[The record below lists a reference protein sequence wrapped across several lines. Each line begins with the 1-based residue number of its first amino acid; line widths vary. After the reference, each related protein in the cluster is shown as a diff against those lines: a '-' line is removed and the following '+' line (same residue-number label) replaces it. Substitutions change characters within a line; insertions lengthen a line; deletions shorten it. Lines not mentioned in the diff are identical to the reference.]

1 MDRPSDITLGPLAT
15 LGGTLLAFA
24 LLRRSWK
31 LAAAGVAAIVAD
43 QRVPASR
50 RFKDAVRNRA
60 PQA

>member
-1 MDRPSDITLGPLAT
+1 MDRPRDVTLGPLAT
-15 LGGTLLAFA
+15 LGGALLAFA

-31 LAAAGVAAIVAD
+31 LAVAGVAAVVAD